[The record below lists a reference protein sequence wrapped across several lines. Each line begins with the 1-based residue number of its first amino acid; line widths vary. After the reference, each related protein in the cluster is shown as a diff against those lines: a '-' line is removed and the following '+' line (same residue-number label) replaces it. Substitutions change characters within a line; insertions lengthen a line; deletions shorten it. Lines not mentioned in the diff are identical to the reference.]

1 METLF
6 VAIGAPFYRWQGRLY
21 VEDQT
26 ISGLG
31 AWSDNFDRVI
41 TCANTFEAEPPPGW
55 SDPWAAGLD
64 PERVEIVELPY
75 GYDLKTYFR
84 EKSRISGIV
93 LEAMKRANY
102 RVIGIG
108 GWLGDWGVVCA
119 ELARRH
125 GLPHACWFDRV
136 ESQVIAASAR
146 AGLAGRLIG
155 WIKSVVTAR
164 NEKAALAG
172 AELALLNGK
181 TVLDRFTPL
190 TRNPHLMADIHI
202 DEDDRI
208 APDALQAKKSA
219 ARNGPLKV
227 CYAGRATAMKGPGHW
242 LDALEKASAEGAN
255 VEAVWL
261 GDGDMLDAMRTRID
275 NGPLRGKV
283 ELAGFVSDRT
293 RVLNTLRAS
302 HALMFCHITDES
314 PRILVEALHA
324 GTPLLG
330 FRDPY
335 AGSLIDDSDGGI
347 LVPRGDSGALAAELV
362 RLDGDRDALCALIDR
377 AAGSARHLTRSR
389 VFAERA
395 KLIRTYLKT
404 NKGSSS

>member
-6 VAIGAPFYRWQGRLY
+6 VAIGAPFYRWQGKLY

-31 AWSDNFDRVI
+31 AWNDNFDRVI
-41 TCANTFEAEPPPGW
+41 TCANTFETEPPAGW
-55 SDPWAAGLD
+55 SDPWASGLD
-64 PERVEIVELPY
+64 PDRIEIIELPY

-84 EKSRISGIV
+84 ERGRVSGV
-93 LEAMKRANY
+93 LLDAMTRADY

-108 GWLGDWGVVCA
+108 GWIGDWGVLCA
-119 ELARRH
+119 RLARRH

-136 ESQVIAASAR
+136 ESQVIGASSR

-155 WIKSVVTAR
+155 WIKSTVTAR

-172 AELALLNGK
+172 ADLALLNGK
-181 TVLDRFTPL
+181 TVLDRFSPM

-202 DEDDRI
+202 DEEDRI
-208 APDALQAKKSA
+208 SPEALAAKKEA
-219 ARNGPLKV
+219 AGSGPLKI
-227 CYAGRATAMKGPGHW
+227 CYAGRATAMKGPDHW
-242 LDALEKASAEGAN
+242 LDALEKAAKQGAT

-261 GDGDMLDAMRTRID
+261 GDGDMLGAMRTRVEAGLLD
-275 NGPLRGKV
+275 GKV

-293 RVLNTLRAS
+293 RVLETLRGS
-302 HALMFCHITDES
+302 HLLMFCHITDES
-314 PRILVEALHA
+314 PRVLVEALHA

-335 AGSLIDDSDGGI
+335 AGSLIDDSEGGI
-347 LVPRGDSGALAAELV
+347 LVRRGDSDALARELV
-362 RLDGDRDALCALIDR
+362 RLDGDRGALATLMDH
-377 AAGSARHLTRSR
+377 AFHSARHLTRSR
-389 VFAERA
+389 VFAERGR
-395 KLIRTYLKT
+395 LIRTYLKT
-404 NKGSSS
+404 NKGRSS